1 MRAHEFITED
11 QKRRLEISLRHLNH
25 LNHILFAHLVFLARF
40 TSSSMPAGEF
50 GAELHDD
57 FGALRAEREEVV
69 ARLAEDIAAQLA
81 LPLDAEPPMP
91 AGFAAVG

>member
-40 TSSSMPAGEF
+40 TSSSMPAG
-50 GAELHDD
+50 
-57 FGALRAEREEVV
+57 
-69 ARLAEDIAAQLA
+69 
-81 LPLDAEPPMP
+81 
-91 AGFAAVG
+91 FAAVG